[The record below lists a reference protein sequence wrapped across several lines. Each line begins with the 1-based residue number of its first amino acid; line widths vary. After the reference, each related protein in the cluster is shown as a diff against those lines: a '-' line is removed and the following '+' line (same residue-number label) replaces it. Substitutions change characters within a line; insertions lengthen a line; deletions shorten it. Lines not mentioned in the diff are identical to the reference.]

1 MNAVFFRVEA
11 LSLKDFTEVDL
22 TLIHQAMKL

>member
-1 MNAVFFRVEA
+1 MNAVFLELN